1 MSEAYNKSVRLYWMA
16 KNTTSP
22 NRAFNVESKR
32 AAVHDDYQTCLRLL
46 SHYTRAHD
54 TSIVA
59 YAIWGGR
66 IRLGLKFH
74 GKDVT
79 VGVVKNDDIEVGL
92 TREIKN
98 PYELQHYL
106 ENRMGFTIANLN
118 EQLFERASERLMKIE
133 SDLKIR
139 IDPEETK
146 KWFTQPYHQRHI
158 QK

>member
-1 MSEAYNKSVRLYWMA
+1 M
-16 KNTTSP
+16 
-22 NRAFNVESKR
+22 
-32 AAVHDDYQTCLRLL
+32 
-46 SHYTRAHD
+46 
-54 TSIVA
+54 
-59 YAIWGGR
+59 
-66 IRLGLKFH
+66 GLKFH

-79 VGVVKNDDIEVGL
+79 VGVVKNDDIDVGV